1 MCTFCLICGSIENFF
16 FFAGCVKSFAPT
28 DKTKI
33 PKEKIECEDKEKV
46 VIVVEVRNLLW
57 VFIDESPCGQSYKRK
72 QEYDGVLSANQKM
85 HNLTWR

>member
-1 MCTFCLICGSIENFF
+1 M
-16 FFAGCVKSFAPT
+16 KSFAPT
-28 DKTKI
+28 DKTKKKI
-33 PKEKIECEDKEKV
+33 PKEKKKIECEDKEKV